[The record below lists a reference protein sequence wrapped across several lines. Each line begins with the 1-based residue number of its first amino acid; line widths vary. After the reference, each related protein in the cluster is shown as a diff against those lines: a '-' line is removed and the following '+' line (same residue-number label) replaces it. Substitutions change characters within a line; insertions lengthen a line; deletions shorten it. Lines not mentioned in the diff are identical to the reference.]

1 MKTGFRYNRQGKAS
15 QRPACGF
22 FRWLSFRV
30 GALALLL
37 RKGSLSGHLVWT
49 EDASAD
55 ALAAGFPS
63 LLAVPEPLFA
73 ETAALFPARLR
84 LCAEGTEEELLA
96 RIRLVEQR
104 CGLRFDWDAFLAAC
118 EKQNRRARRFRALS
132 DALARLAP
140 LPLDARTPHTALRS
154 LIKKGTTQT

>member
-37 RKGSLSGHLVWT
+37 RKGSLSGRLVWT

-73 ETAALFPARLR
+73 ETAALFRDAGWR
-84 LCAEGTEEELLA
+84 EVT
-96 RIRLVEQR
+96 RIKDFFDRS
-104 CGLRFDWDAFLAAC
+104 RFIFYM
-118 EKQNRRARRFRALS
+118 K
-132 DALARLAP
+132 
-140 LPLDARTPHTALRS
+140 
-154 LIKKGTTQT
+154 

>member
-37 RKGSLSGHLVWT
+37 RKGSLSGRLVWT

-104 CGLRFDWDAFLAAC
+104 
-118 EKQNRRARRFRALS
+118 RALS
-132 DALARLAP
+132 DALASLAP